1 MLADVWS
8 LAPCRVF
15 ALIASSCY
23 CWNGLGWCS
32 PQWVE
37 AGFLL
42 VSPVTVLWTC
52 PWITTLVLL
61 LLYAGY
67 SIPGFSRWGVVW
79 FCPCMRAVHAICM
92 WDHVP
97 FLLLFAD
104 CHMAFAASPWEPVP
118 VDLGYCSAS
127 LSCYGLFKGACSL
140 WLILYLLMYCWFPAC
155 NASLSCYFWSIY
167 FLHLIKKKKKK
178 PNDGGNGPMKSIPQQ
193 SKISMTRIVFKGIMW
208 CFEIDPNFW

>member
-1 MLADVWS
+1 
-8 LAPCRVF
+8 
-15 ALIASSCY
+15 
-23 CWNGLGWCS
+23 
-32 PQWVE
+32 VE

-42 VSPVTVLWTC
+42 VSPVTVLWTY

-118 VDLGYCSAS
+118 IDLGYYSAS

-167 FLHLIKKKKKK
+167 FLHLIKKKEETKWWRKWTHEIYTPTIK
-178 PNDGGNGPMKSIPQQ
+178 DLNEKD
-193 SKISMTRIVFKGIMW
+193 RI
-208 CFEIDPNFW
+208 